1 MLLNC
6 KKNFQEKLTIELSQK
21 AYKQSEISLI
31 ELLLNK
37 KMKSPTEEEFE
48 ESIKELS
55 EYKNRLEKEVVTISQ
70 KLKMPQRKIESIIN
84 SHQEL
89 NKIKIILSKLYKQ
102 KENAT
107 SNLFLWFYFCCLN
120 NIEMYPMNV
129 AKLNSIKCI

>member
-1 MLLNC
+1 
-6 KKNFQEKLTIELSQK
+6 
-21 AYKQSEISLI
+21 
-31 ELLLNK
+31 
-37 KMKSPTEEEFE
+37 MKSPTEEEFE

-84 SHQEL
+84 SHQER

-107 SNLFLWFYFCCLN
+107 SNLLL
-120 NIEMYPMNV
+120 
-129 AKLNSIKCI
+129 